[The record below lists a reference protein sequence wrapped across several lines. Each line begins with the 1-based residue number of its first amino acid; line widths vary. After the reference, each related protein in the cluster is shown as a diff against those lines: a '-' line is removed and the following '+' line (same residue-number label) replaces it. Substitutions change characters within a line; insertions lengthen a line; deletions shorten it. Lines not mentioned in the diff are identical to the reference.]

1 MFPSKTIQNSA
12 PVFSPILFLFS
23 SAWHILVKA
32 LCKVKGLFR
41 ELGRKRRFDMR
52 GKKKKRKII
61 RGDWLL

>member
-1 MFPSKTIQNSA
+1 MEANVSFEDNTKFA

-41 ELGRKRRFDMR
+41 ENVDS
-52 GKKKKRKII
+52 I
-61 RGDWLL
+61 